1 MDNLRKIREEKNLT
15 QENLSTKLGIT
26 QKSISLYEN
35 GEAAPSIETFIKLCD
50 ILNVSADYL
59 LDRTDIRYTAKE
71 VTNLSL
77 SSEELEHIEY
87 FRKLSPMKKVKALG
101 LVIGMT
107 E

>member
-15 QENLSTKLGIT
+15 QENLSIKLGVT

-35 GEAAPSIETFIKLCD
+35 GEASPSIEVFIKLCD

-77 SSEELEHIEY
+77 SPEELELIEY
-87 FRKLSPMKKVKALG
+87 FRKLSPMKKIKALG